1 MKTYVDQII
10 QLLQGKKFKDKLHG
24 QGKETTVSGIPT
36 TDLNLS
42 DSDGGSTG
50 KADQVP
56 ITWPKRPPE
65 GAGDGFVNS
74 IRGLFHSQRR
84 KAKAFVLRTMRGEEE
99 NDQMGGGDWSESD
112 TEYSPFARQLTI
124 TKARKLIRR
133 HTKKFRAKKGLPRLS
148 FCQSIVLTFQN
159 GWVGRFKTGTF
170 YTGPNWSGWA
180 NRSTLFFS
188 LLN

>member
-1 MKTYVDQII
+1 MKTSFHHII
-10 QLLQGKKFKDKLHG
+10 IFLQGKKFKDKLHG
-24 QGKETTVSGIPT
+24 QGKETTLSGISS

-42 DSDGGSTG
+42 DSDDGPIG

-65 GAGDGFVNS
+65 GAGDGFVTS

-84 KAKAFVLRTMRGEEE
+84 KAKAFVLRTMRGEGE
-99 NDQMGGGDWSESD
+99 NDQMAGDWGESD

-133 HTKKFRAKKGLPRLS
+133 HTKKFRAKKGLSRVFRNYLR
-148 FCQSIVLTFQN
+148 FRGCLVLHFE
-159 GWVGRFKTGTF
+159 
-170 YTGPNWSGWA
+170 
-180 NRSTLFFS
+180 NRRS
-188 LLN
+188 